1 MPLKFKF
8 FEIFRGGKIPNPQN
22 LYHQLEDL
30 QKQIDNGSDPVPPVR
45 EDIKLTKTGL
55 KKAFGDP
62 KDFQSIGI
70 VRNTEGSY
78 LIVSDGKQYKHIALE
93 NI

>member
-1 MPLKFKF
+1 MKYKFV
-8 FEIFRGGKIPNPQN
+8 EIFKGGKLPHPKT
-22 LYHQLEDL
+22 LYDQLIDL
-30 QKQIDNGSDPVPPVR
+30 QSQIDSGSEPAPPVK
-45 EDIKLTKTGL
+45 EKVKLTKTGL

-62 KDFQSIGI
+62 TEFKTIGI

-78 LIVSDGKQYKHIALE
+78 LIVSDGKEYKHIALE

>member
-1 MPLKFKF
+1 MGLKYKF
-8 FEIFRGGKIPNPQN
+8 TELFSGKFPKPKQ
-22 LYHQLEDL
+22 LYDQLTDL
-30 QKQIDNGSDPVPPVR
+30 QNQLDLGSEPVPPVK
-45 EDIKLTKTGL
+45 EKVKLTKTGL

-62 KDFQSIGI
+62 KDFKTIGI

-78 LIVSDGKQYKHIALE
+78 LIVSDGKDYKHIALE

>member
-1 MPLKFKF
+1 MGLKYKF
-8 FEIFRGGKIPNPQN
+8 VELFAGKFPKPQQ
-22 LYHQLEDL
+22 LYDQLKDL
-30 QKQIDNGSDPVPPVR
+30 QTQIDNGSDPVPPVK
-45 EDIKLTKTGL
+45 ENVKLTKTGL

-62 KDFQSIGI
+62 KDFITIGI

-78 LIVSDGKQYKHIALE
+78 LIVSDGKNYKYTALD

>member
-8 FEIFRGGKIPNPQN
+8 KQIFRGGKIPDPQN
-22 LYHQLEDL
+22 LYSQLEEL
-30 QKQIDNGSDPVPPVR
+30 QTQIDNGSDPVPPVK
-45 EDIKLTKTGL
+45 EEVKLTKTGL

-62 KDFQSIGI
+62 KDFKTIGI

-78 LIVSDGKQYKHIALE
+78 LIVSNGKNYTYTALE

>member
-1 MPLKFKF
+1 MPLKYKF
-8 FEIFRGGKIPNPQN
+8 TELFAGKFPKPKQ
-22 LYHQLEDL
+22 LYDVLVSL
-30 QKQIDNGSDPVPPVR
+30 QEQIDNGSEPVPPVK
-45 EDIKLTKTGL
+45 ENVKLTKTSL

-62 KDFQSIGI
+62 KEFKTIGI

-78 LIVSDGKQYKHIALE
+78 LIVSDGEQFKHTSLE

>member
-1 MPLKFKF
+1 MGLKYKF
-8 FEIFRGGKIPNPQN
+8 TELFRGKFPSAKV
-22 LYHQLEDL
+22 LYDQLEDL
-30 QKQIDNGSDPVPPVR
+30 QTQIDNGSEPVPPVK
-45 EDIKLTKTGL
+45 EKVKLTKTGL

-62 KDFQSIGI
+62 KDFKTIGI

-78 LIVSDGKQYKHIALE
+78 LIVSDGKDYKYTALE